1 MTIDLIKEES
11 GHISDP
17 LALFYELTNGSR
29 NNILLESMEIHTKA
43 GTQSLLGVNSAL
55 RISCRGLQVTVQILN
70 GNGRAAAELLKK
82 ALPAEVRLEEKADS
96 LVITY
101 PEVDRSLDEDSRLKS
116 LTVID
121 TLRQILRLSP
131 EISDPNDFLLAGI
144 FGYDL
149 IASVE
154 KLPEVSEGVNT
165 CPDYCFYLLDT
176 VVSIN
181 HLKHNSVIHGVI
193 FSSDEAENI
202 KERVYSIK
210 KKLDA
215 YQEPERPAEISI
227 KGSRVET
234 DNSDEDFCHIVEQL
248 KKNIFRGDIFQ
259 VVPSRSFML
268 PCPSPINAYHKLKHT
283 NPSPYMFY
291 MQDED
296 FIIFGAS
303 PESSVKYTSSN
314 RQVEMYPIA
323 GTRGRAR
330 KKDGTIDLD
339 KDSRLELELRQDKKE
354 NAEHLMLVDL
364 ARNDIA
370 RISEPGTRYVK
381 DLLNVDRYSHV
392 MHLVSRVIGT
402 LRQELDALHA
412 YQACMNMGTLTGAP
426 KIKASELIRQTEK
439 TRRGSYGGAIGF
451 LSGDGSMDTCIVI
464 RSAFVKD
471 GKAFVQAGC
480 GVVYDSQ
487 PMAEADETRKKAA
500 AVLNAIALSHGT
512 NLQEL

>member
-227 KGSRVET
+227 KGSRVG
-234 DNSDEDFCHIVEQL
+234 I
-248 KKNIFRGDIFQ
+248 
-259 VVPSRSFML
+259 
-268 PCPSPINAYHKLKHT
+268 
-283 NPSPYMFY
+283 
-291 MQDED
+291 
-296 FIIFGAS
+296 
-303 PESSVKYTSSN
+303 
-314 RQVEMYPIA
+314 
-323 GTRGRAR
+323 
-330 KKDGTIDLD
+330 
-339 KDSRLELELRQDKKE
+339 
-354 NAEHLMLVDL
+354 
-364 ARNDIA
+364 
-370 RISEPGTRYVK
+370 
-381 DLLNVDRYSHV
+381 
-392 MHLVSRVIGT
+392 
-402 LRQELDALHA
+402 
-412 YQACMNMGTLTGAP
+412 
-426 KIKASELIRQTEK
+426 
-439 TRRGSYGGAIGF
+439 
-451 LSGDGSMDTCIVI
+451 
-464 RSAFVKD
+464 
-471 GKAFVQAGC
+471 
-480 GVVYDSQ
+480 
-487 PMAEADETRKKAA
+487 
-500 AVLNAIALSHGT
+500 
-512 NLQEL
+512 